1 MTTTI
6 KKAVLGALTC
16 LTSTAGLLLSPS
28 QAAAVELPTANCGTT
43 ATSNC
48 LRANDF
54 NIFSLALLDLQ
65 NPTGG
70 YDLPA
75 SPGQIAPY
83 TIIGQNNGQEGAGN
97 LAGFVDGTYATP
109 SNNTASTF
117 STVTANT
124 GGVADPKVA
133 NGGGSGANEFIGDSE
148 NSWDIRVNTLKT
160 LNGTPIVFFFSFN
173 ETGSN
178 SGLLDT
184 DLLIWGKV
192 TLAKDDG
199 SSTKTFYLGGQPTV
213 GDTPLSP
220 GNTLPAANGPD
231 TDFTNQA
238 TYDYGPWIYVHAG
251 ICVVG
256 TQFVGFPDSTGTC
269 NFGSSKYVNTNLGN
283 DTAAFMVNSPEL
295 DAAVQSGGY
304 DTMQVT
310 WEMAYLNGGGESA
323 WIAPV
328 TTPTRVP
335 EPAPLALL
343 SLGLGAL
350 VWNTRR
356 NRRR

>member
-28 QAAAVELPTANCGTT
+28 QASAVELPTANCGTA

-124 GGVADPKVA
+124 GGV
-133 NGGGSGANEFIGDSE
+133 F
-148 NSWDIRVNTLKT
+148 RT
-160 LNGTPIVFFFSFN
+160 
-173 ETGSN
+173 
-178 SGLLDT
+178 
-184 DLLIWGKV
+184 
-192 TLAKDDG
+192 
-199 SSTKTFYLGGQPTV
+199 
-213 GDTPLSP
+213 
-220 GNTLPAANGPD
+220 
-231 TDFTNQA
+231 
-238 TYDYGPWIYVHAG
+238 
-251 ICVVG
+251 
-256 TQFVGFPDSTGTC
+256 
-269 NFGSSKYVNTNLGN
+269 
-283 DTAAFMVNSPEL
+283 
-295 DAAVQSGGY
+295 
-304 DTMQVT
+304 
-310 WEMAYLNGGGESA
+310 
-323 WIAPV
+323 
-328 TTPTRVP
+328 
-335 EPAPLALL
+335 
-343 SLGLGAL
+343 
-350 VWNTRR
+350 
-356 NRRR
+356 